1 LDSVLPDVVGVLLC
15 LIGSAWFSATE
26 TALTSLSESQARKLA
41 EEKSSLA
48 LRIWRKRPFRV
59 LTALLIANTLVNLT
73 AAALATHA
81 AATLFPVQWVG
92 GEWSAGWLIAGAVG
106 VSTFLVLT
114 LGEVS
119 PKTLGKRSAHKLA
132 RPLMTMFLVPYALLF
147 PITFV
152 LTKLAR
158 GVVGLLGADSEQ
170 GEPFVTAEDIEYMID
185 MGAREG
191 SFSEDRERLL
201 RSVFEFSDTLVR
213 ELMIPRTDIVSVA
226 MKVGLDE
233 IIETLVACGHSRL
246 PVYEGNV
253 DEIVGLFY
261 AKDVLTVMASGRT
274 EKFHVRDYL
283 RRPYFV
289 PETKRVADLLA
300 EFQSGRMHMAIVV
313 DEFGGTAGLITL
325 EDIIE
330 EIFGD
335 IQDEYDIEPAQ
346 MVRLNARTVR
356 ADARVPIDEIEEF
369 FSMDLPDHPDYES
382 LGGFLMS
389 QAGGVPE
396 PGQEVLWEGLRFRVL
411 DADPKKVITVLIE
424 QLSDAELERE
434 ELVS

>member
-1 LDSVLPDVVGVLLC
+1 MLC
-15 LIGSAWFSATE
+15 LVGSAWFSATE

-48 LRIWRKRPFRV
+48 LRIWRRRPFRV
-59 LTALLIANTLVNLT
+59 LTGLLIANNLVNLT

-81 AATLFPVQWVG
+81 AASLLAGPGQSRWVIP
-92 GEWSAGWLIAGAVG
+92 AAVG
-106 VSTFLVLT
+106 VITFLVLT
-114 LGEVS
+114 IGEVS
-119 PKTLGKRSAHKLA
+119 PKTLGKRSAPKIA
-132 RPLMTMFLVPYALLF
+132 RPLMTVFLLPYFILYPF
-147 PITFV
+147 TFAF
-152 LTKLAR
+152 TKMAR
-158 GVVGLLGADSEQ
+158 GVVSVLGSDDEQ

-185 MGAREG
+185 RGAREG

-213 ELMIPRTDIVSVA
+213 ELMVPRTDIVSIS
-226 MKVGLDE
+226 MDMSLDE

-261 AKDVLTVMASGRT
+261 AKDVLAVMASGRT

-289 PETKRVADLLA
+289 PETKRVAELLS
-300 EFQSGRMHMAIVV
+300 EFQSERMHMAIVV
-313 DEFGGTAGLITL
+313 DEFGGTSGLITL

-346 MVRLNARTVR
+346 MVPLNAYTVR
-356 ADARVPIDEIEEF
+356 ADARVPIDDIEDY
-369 FSMDLPDHPDYES
+369 FSLSLPEHPDYES

-396 PGQEVLWEGLRFRVL
+396 PGQEVLWEGLRFRVI
-411 DADPKKVITVLIE
+411 DADPKRVITVLIE

>member
-1 LDSVLPDVVGVLLC
+1 MESVLPEVVGLLLC
-15 LIGSAWFSATE
+15 LLGSAWFSATE

-48 LRIWRKRPFRV
+48 LRIWRRRPFRV

-81 AATLFPVQWVG
+81 ALDLLEGADIRWI
-92 GEWSAGWLIAGAVG
+92 IAAAVG
-106 VSTFLVLT
+106 VSMLLVLT
-114 LGEVS
+114 IGEVS
-119 PKTLGKRSAHKLA
+119 PKTLGKRSAHKIA
-132 RPLMTMFLVPYALLF
+132 RPLMTAFLLPYLLLY

-152 LTKLAR
+152 FTKMAR
-158 GVVGLLGADSEQ
+158 GVVSVFGSSSAQ
-170 GEPFVTAEDIEYMID
+170 AEPFVTAEDIEYMID
-185 MGAREG
+185 LGAREG

-213 ELMIPRTDIVSVA
+213 ELMVPRTDIVSIS
-226 MKVGLDE
+226 MDMNLQE

-261 AKDVLTVMASGRT
+261 AKDVLAVMASGRT

-289 PETKRVADLLA
+289 PETKRVAELLS
-300 EFQSGRMHMAIVV
+300 EFQSERMHMAIVV
-313 DEFGGTAGLITL
+313 DEFGGTSGLITL

-335 IQDEYDIEPAQ
+335 IQDEYDVEPSQ
-346 MVRLNARTVR
+346 MVPLGAHSVR
-356 ADARVPIDEIEEF
+356 ADARVPIDEIEEYF
-369 FSMDLPDHPDYES
+369 TLELPEHPDYES

-396 PGQEVLWEGLRFRVL
+396 PGHEVLWEGLRFRVL
-411 DADPKKVITVLIE
+411 DADPKRVITVLIE
-424 QLSDAELERE
+424 QLSDADLERE
-434 ELVS
+434 ELVG

>member
-1 LDSVLPDVVGVLLC
+1 LDSVLPDIVGIVLC

-48 LRIWRKRPFRV
+48 LKIWRERPFRV

-73 AAALATHA
+73 AAALATNA
-81 AATLFPVQWVG
+81 AAELFA
-92 GEWSAGWLIAGAVG
+92 ESWSAGWLIAGAVG

-132 RPLMTMFLVPYALLF
+132 RPLMTLFLLPYLILF

-152 LTKLAR
+152 FTKLAR
-158 GVVGLLGADSEQ
+158 GVVSILGVDSEQ

-213 ELMIPRTDIVSVA
+213 ELMVPRTDIVSVS
-226 MKVGLDE
+226 MNMGLDE

-289 PETKRVADLLA
+289 PETKRVAELLA

-346 MVRLNARTVR
+346 MVRLNAHTVR

-369 FSMDLPDHPDYES
+369 FSMDLPEHPDYES